1 MTQLRLKEV
10 CKEKGM
16 TLNALAEKIE
26 ISRVSLSGI
35 ATGKQKPSFDT
46 LEKLAD
52 GLGVG
57 IAELFAAPADSLR
70 CPKCGAVIK
79 FRIEDENSTDKG

>member
-10 CKEKGM
+10 CKEKGL

-46 LEKLAD
+46 LEKIAD
-52 GLGVG
+52 GLGIG
-57 IAELFAAPADSLR
+57 IAELFAAPANSLK
-70 CPKCGAVIK
+70 CPKCGTVIK
-79 FRIEDENSTDKG
+79 LSIENGTD

>member
-1 MTQLRLKEV
+1 MTPIRLKEL

-26 ISRVSLSGI
+26 LSRVSLSGI

-46 LEKLAD
+46 LEKIA
-52 GLGVG
+52 GALGVNMS
-57 IAELFAAPADSLR
+57 ELFAPAPDKIVTK
-70 CPKCGAVIK
+70 CPKCGAVLKIK
-79 FRIEDENSTDKG
+79 VEDGGTK